1 MTKVQKQ
8 WFVAV
13 GSVVLGAAL
22 LAGLASKAEASEQH
36 PCVEYLLDIRAA
48 VKAKG
53 IKEPIHQC
61 KVINRSGE
69 NKATITFEVK
79 TPSLTTKVTC
89 DPISCK

>member
-13 GSVVLGAAL
+13 SSVVLGAAL
-22 LAGLASKAEASEQH
+22 LAGLAGNAEAAEH
-36 PCVEYLLDIRAA
+36 KCAEYELDIKAA

-53 IKEPIHQC
+53 IKEPVQQC

-69 NKATITFEVK
+69 NNARITFEIK
-79 TPSLTTKVTC
+79 TESLTTKVTC